1 MVDLL
6 LALGGFDYPCGPLMV
21 VVDNLLETST
31 LIIQGVDDP
40 LNSKAF
46 ASTKCPPRPHCKMR
60 PVGEIMCGLKL
71 ITT

>member
-1 MVDLL
+1 
-6 LALGGFDYPCGPLMV
+6 MV

-40 LNSKAF
+40 LNSNAF

-60 PVGEIMCGLKL
+60 LVGEIMCGLKL